1 MPPWLLKAA
10 IQGTLSRL
18 PNPQRWNRLLQ
29 KYVTGSLEL
38 SDEYFLEKWRQCERH
53 VATYRRETGN
63 GGGAFSALELGTGW
77 FPITPIG
84 LALSGAE
91 RVVSIDLQDLLAHE
105 RVVATL
111 QRYARLIAAETIT
124 VADPDPIGR
133 IEGLL
138 DRAPSL
144 GARELLAAVG
154 VEARLADARDT
165 GLASGSIDL
174 ICSNNT
180 LEHIPRE
187 VIVDIFREFRRVLSA
202 RGIMSHH
209 IDLADHYANFDSS
222 ITVYNFLRYSDR
234 VWPLFNNDLQYQN
247 RLRVSDFRDIHA
259 ESGWRISSEDNTS
272 EPLEVLRRVP
282 VADRFRHYDDED
294 LAVYS
299 TWMTSR
305 PAERADAAE
314 RTDGAASPGGD

>member
-29 KYVTGSLEL
+29 KYITGSLEL
-38 SDEYFLEKWRQCERH
+38 GDDYFLEKWRQCERH
-53 VATYRRETGN
+53 VDTYRRETDTSGPF
-63 GGGAFSALELGTGW
+63 AALELGTGW

-91 RVVSIDLQDLLAHE
+91 RVVTIDLQDLLEHE

-111 QRYARLIAAETIT
+111 ERYGRMIASETIS
-124 VADPDPIGR
+124 VGGPNPLGR
-133 IEGLL
+133 IEAVL
-138 DRAPSL
+138 DQAASL
-144 GARELLAAVG
+144 GARELLAELG
-154 VEARLADARDT
+154 IESRLADARRT
-165 GLASGSIDL
+165 GLPSASIDL

-180 LEHIPRE
+180 LEHIPRD
-187 VIVDIFREFRRVLSA
+187 ILVDILAEFRRLLTPDGV
-202 RGIMSHH
+202 MSHH

-247 RLRVSDFRDIHA
+247 RLRVSDYRDIHA
-259 ESGWRISSEDNTS
+259 EAGWRITDEDNTS
-272 EPLEVLRRVP
+272 APLEVLRSIR
-282 VADRFRHYDDED
+282 VADRFRSYCDED
-294 LAVYS
+294 LAVYA

-305 PAERADAAE
+305 PARD
-314 RTDGAASPGGD
+314 